1 MFYLRTVLVQVGSE
15 SSRDTGQGVVLNFLA
30 ERMLVR
36 PVIVILS
43 RMLKVL
49 EVVGEVAVINSAVG
63 IGLVVEAW
71 RPIRP
76 CAFGDRQLGVVR
88 RSSRRI
94 TLGVLLRQPCSR

>member
-1 MFYLRTVLVQVGSE
+1 
-15 SSRDTGQGVVLNFLA
+15 
-30 ERMLVR
+30 MLVR
-36 PVIVILS
+36 SFIVTLPRI
-43 RMLKVL
+43 L
-49 EVVGEVAVINSAVG
+49 EVPELVGEVAVIDTAVG

-94 TLGVLLRQPCSR
+94 TLGVLLGQPCGR